1 MISSGPVQAACLRED
16 NVPCQLSACDRQ
28 SNLARITGTASSVQ
42 TTHAFLSDVL
52 RRRTLVVAV
61 LRFVWLFEAF
71 MMFLSCADM
80 NLIRDPGSSP

>member
-1 MISSGPVQAACLRED
+1 M
-16 NVPCQLSACDRQ
+16 PCQLSACDRQ

-42 TTHAFLSDVL
+42 TTHAHSCPDVL

-61 LRFVWLFEAF
+61 FRFVWQFEAF

-80 NLIRDPGSSP
+80 NLIRDPGSSS